1 MNKTIWIFL
10 ILVLIGAGIFL
21 LTGRQEGEGESPT
34 AGQTAPAES
43 PSATPADPRPTEPL
57 AEPTPAPSMR
67 IPLPALDESDSEA
80 LESASEV
87 FGAEAVASYLVP
99 DDVIRKVVVT
109 IDNLPREKVSMRV
122 RAVRAVPGRFQVDGA
137 GDEVTLGIAN
147 FARYRPVVSIINAAD
162 PTEIVGHFLRFYPI
176 AQEAYEELGYPGM
189 SFRDRVIEV
198 IDDLLAA
205 PEVDPGVR
213 LTRPKVLYEFAD
225 PELERRSA
233 GQKML
238 IRMGGDNAAVVKDK
252 LRQIR
257 TELVRRTR

>member
-1 MNKTIWIFL
+1 MNRTIWLIL
-10 ILVLIGAGIFL
+10 ILVLIAAGVFL
-21 LTGRQEGEGESPT
+21 LTARQDGEGE
-34 AGQTAPAES
+34 
-43 PSATPADPRPTEPL
+43 
-57 AEPTPAPSMR
+57 PAPSEQTARAGSPPAAPADSRPTGPVVEPAPAPSTR

-87 FGAEAVASYLVP
+87 FGKEAVASFLVP

-109 IDNLPREKVSMRV
+109 IDNLPREKISMRV
-122 RAVRAVPGRFQVDGA
+122 RAVRAVPGRFRVDGA
-137 GDEVTLGIAN
+137 DEDVTLGVAN

-162 PTEIVGHFLRFYPI
+162 PTEIVGHVLRFYPLM
-176 AQEAYEELGYPGM
+176 QEAYEELGYPGM

-225 PELERRSA
+225 PGLERRST

-257 TELVRRTR
+257 SELVRRTR

>member
-1 MNKTIWIFL
+1 MNRTIWFLL
-10 ILVLIGAGIFL
+10 ILALIGAGVFL
-21 LTGRQEGEGESPT
+21 LTDRQEGEDGPPRP
-34 AGQTAPAES
+34 GQTPRAES
-43 PSATPADPRPTEPL
+43 PPAEPADARP
-57 AEPTPAPSMR
+57 AEPVVEPAPAPSTR

-87 FGAEAVASYLVP
+87 FGTEAVASYLVP

-109 IDNLPREKVSMRV
+109 IDNLPREKISMRV
-122 RAVRAVPGRFQVDGA
+122 RAVRAVAGRFQVDGA
-137 GDEVTLGIAN
+137 DEDITLGVTN
-147 FARYRPVVSIINAAD
+147 FARYRPVVAVINAAD
-162 PTEIVGHFLRFYPI
+162 PTEIVGHFLRFYPLM
-176 AQEAYEELGYPGM
+176 QEAYEELGYPGM

-225 PELERRSA
+225 PALERRSA

-238 IRMGGDNAAVVKDK
+238 IRMGGDNAAVVKDR

-257 TELVRRTR
+257 AELVRRTR

>member
-1 MNKTIWIFL
+1 VNRTIWLIL
-10 ILVLIGAGIFL
+10 ILVLIAAGVFL
-21 LTGRQEGEGESPT
+21 LTARQDGEGEPPPPE
-34 AGQTAPAES
+34 QTARAELPPA
-43 PSATPADPRPTEPL
+43 APADSRPTEPVV
-57 AEPTPAPSMR
+57 EPVRSTR
-67 IPLPALDESDSEA
+67 IPLPALDESDSET

-87 FGAEAVASYLVP
+87 FGKEAVASFLVP

-109 IDNLPREKVSMRV
+109 VDNLPREKISMRV
-122 RAVRAVPGRFQVDGA
+122 RAVRAVPGPFRVDGA
-137 GDEVTLGIAN
+137 DEDVTLGVAN
-147 FARYRPVVSIINAAD
+147 FARYRSVVSIINAAD
-162 PTEIVGHFLRFYPI
+162 PTEIVGHFLRFYPLM
-176 AQEAYEELGYPGM
+176 QEAYEELGYPGM

-225 PELERRSA
+225 PGLERRSA

-238 IRMGGDNAAVVKDK
+238 IRIGGDNAAVVKDK

-257 TELVRRTR
+257 SELVRRTR